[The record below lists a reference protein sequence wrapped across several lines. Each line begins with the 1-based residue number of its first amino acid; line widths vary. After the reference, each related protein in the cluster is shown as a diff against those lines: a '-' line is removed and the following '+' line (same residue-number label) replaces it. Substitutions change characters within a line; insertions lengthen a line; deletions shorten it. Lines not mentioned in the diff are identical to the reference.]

1 MLNKDKIKKNIVTS
15 LIYLVLCFMVVMIL
29 FPLFVTVMSAFN
41 VSNSLYSTSII
52 PENFSLTQN
61 FVRLFTETDYVRW
74 YINTFSVSFAA
85 MGLATIIITI
95 MGYVYSRLRFKS
107 RKASLTMLLVVQI
120 IPSGSTLIALY
131 AIASSV
137 GIYSSENS
145 TLYTYIFLTLIYT
158 AGAIPMNTILM
169 KGYYDSIPRELDE
182 SAKIDGATHFQVFWQ
197 ILIPLVKPMIAVT
210 ALFTFLTP
218 IGDVIMPNFL
228 VASID
233 SADKTLAIGLNNLIA
248 NPQDQSYNLF
258 AAGSILVAIPA
269 ILLFFKLQNHI
280 VGGLSKGGVKG

>member
-1 MLNKDKIKKNIVTS
+1 MSADKIKRDFFLFLNYVVLIV
-15 LIYLVLCFMVVMIL
+15 MVFLIL

-41 VSNSLYSTSII
+41 VTNSLYSTSLI
-52 PENFSLTQN
+52 PERFSLTEN
-61 FVRLFTETDYVRW
+61 FVRLFEETEYLRW
-74 YINTFSVSFAA
+74 YVNTFSISIAA
-85 MGLATIIITI
+85 MLLATFIITI
-95 MGYVYSRLRFKS
+95 MGYLYSRLRFKS
-107 RKASLTMLLVVQI
+107 RKGSLTMLLIVQI

-131 AIASSV
+131 AIATSV

-145 TLYTYIFLTLIYT
+145 TLYTYMFLTLIYAT
-158 AGAIPMNTILM
+158 GAIPMNTILM

-182 SAKIDGATHFQVFWQ
+182 SAKIDGASHPQVFRQ
-197 ILIPLVKPMIAVT
+197 ILVPLVKPMIAVT

-233 SADKTLAIGLNNLIA
+233 SADKTLAIGLNGLIE

-269 ILLFFKLQNHI
+269 ILLFYKLQNYI
-280 VGGLSKGGVKG
+280 VGGLAQGGVKG